1 MSRRHIFTER
11 QRAALFDL
19 PTDELSLL
27 KFYTLGDDDL
37 ENIRQ
42 RRRPENRIGFALQL
56 CALRYP
62 GRALAPGEMIPR
74 EVLSFVGA
82 QLGVPADALLTYATR
97 RQTRQQHMDTLREIY
112 GYKTFTGRGAR
123 DLREWTFGQAED
135 ARSNEDLAHRFIVRC
150 RETSTILPAVS
161 TIERLCADALV
172 AAERRIETRIAE
184 NLTADV
190 RDHLDK
196 LLSEMLAGNISR
208 FIWLRNFEVGNNSAA
223 ANRLLDR
230 LEFLRT
236 LNINHSA
243 LASIPAH
250 RIARLRRQGERYFT
264 DGLRDI
270 TSDRRWAI
278 LAVCVVGPLSGRFPR
293 APRWPTAPHG
303 CIHSVFPAGYPASV
317 HHLFKLCA
325 EPNTQHTDL
334 RRPFCAGHLYLPV
347 TIRRRPQ
354 KGLPAPV
361 LSQKR
366 LQRHHPVSS

>member
-1 MSRRHIFTER
+1 MTE
-11 QRAALFDL
+11 
-19 PTDELSLL
+19 
-27 KFYTLGDDDL
+27 KTLGSAADRKTGLALPCNFVPYD
-37 ENIRQ
+37 IR
-42 RRRPENRIGFALQL
+42 PCTGS
-56 CALRYP
+56 
-62 GRALAPGEMIPR
+62 GEMIPR

-243 LASIPAH
+243 LASIPALP
-250 RIARLRRQGERYFT
+250 IALPGCVGRVNA
-264 DGLRDI
+264 
-270 TSDRRWAI
+270 TSPTT
-278 LAVCVVGPLSGRFPR
+278 VCVTSLRTAAGRSLPSVLWSG
-293 APRWPTAPHG
+293 
-303 CIHSVFPAGYPASV
+303 
-317 HHLFKLCA
+317 K
-325 EPNTQHTDL
+325 
-334 RRPFCAGHLYLPV
+334 RRLLMP
-347 TIRRRPQ
+347 
-354 KGLPAPV
+354 
-361 LSQKR
+361 
-366 LQRHHPVSS
+366 

>member
-1 MSRRHIFTER
+1 VKSF
-11 QRAALFDL
+11 
-19 PTDELSLL
+19 PSSVLSLEFRL
-27 KFYTLGDDDL
+27 MRFSLMPHGAKPVSSTWTRCAKFT
-37 ENIRQ
+37 
-42 RRRPENRIGFALQL
+42 
-56 CALRYP
+56 
-62 GRALAPGEMIPR
+62 
-74 EVLSFVGA
+74 
-82 QLGVPADALLTYATR
+82 ATR
-97 RQTRQQHMDTLREIY
+97 PSRAVVPVIC
-112 GYKTFTGRGAR
+112 G
-123 DLREWTFGQAED
+123 WTFGQAED

-270 TSDRRWAI
+270 TSTAAGRSLPSVLWSGKRR
-278 LAVCVVGPLSGRFPR
+278 LLMP
-293 APRWPTAPHG
+293 
-303 CIHSVFPAGYPASV
+303 
-317 HHLFKLCA
+317 
-325 EPNTQHTDL
+325 
-334 RRPFCAGHLYLPV
+334 
-347 TIRRRPQ
+347 
-354 KGLPAPV
+354 
-361 LSQKR
+361 
-366 LQRHHPVSS
+366 

>member
-27 KFYTLGDDDL
+27 KFYTLGDDDWKTL
-37 ENIRQ
+37 GSAADRKTGLALPCNFVPYDIR
-42 RRRPENRIGFALQL
+42 AVHWLL
-56 CALRYP
+56 
-62 GRALAPGEMIPR
+62 GEMIPR

-123 DLREWTFGQAED
+123 DLRSGLSAGAED

-190 RDHLDK
+190 RDH
-196 LLSEMLAGNISR
+196 
-208 FIWLRNFEVGNNSAA
+208 WTNF
-223 ANRLLDR
+223 
-230 LEFLRT
+230 
-236 LNINHSA
+236 
-243 LASIPAH
+243 
-250 RIARLRRQGERYFT
+250 
-264 DGLRDI
+264 
-270 TSDRRWAI
+270 
-278 LAVCVVGPLSGRFPR
+278 
-293 APRWPTAPHG
+293 
-303 CIHSVFPAGYPASV
+303 
-317 HHLFKLCA
+317 
-325 EPNTQHTDL
+325 
-334 RRPFCAGHLYLPV
+334 
-347 TIRRRPQ
+347 
-354 KGLPAPV
+354 
-361 LSQKR
+361 
-366 LQRHHPVSS
+366 

>member
-27 KFYTLGDDDL
+27 KFYTLGDDDWKTL
-37 ENIRQ
+37 GSAATGKQ
-42 RRRPENRIGFALQL
+42 DWL
-56 CALRYP
+56 CPATLCLTISGP
-62 GRALAPGEMIPR
+62 CTGSGEMIPR

-123 DLREWTFGQAED
+123 DLRSGLSAAED

-190 RDHLDK
+190 RDHGQT
-196 LLSEMLAGNISR
+196 SE
-208 FIWLRNFEVGNNSAA
+208 
-223 ANRLLDR
+223 
-230 LEFLRT
+230 
-236 LNINHSA
+236 
-243 LASIPAH
+243 
-250 RIARLRRQGERYFT
+250 
-264 DGLRDI
+264 
-270 TSDRRWAI
+270 
-278 LAVCVVGPLSGRFPR
+278 
-293 APRWPTAPHG
+293 
-303 CIHSVFPAGYPASV
+303 
-317 HHLFKLCA
+317 
-325 EPNTQHTDL
+325 
-334 RRPFCAGHLYLPV
+334 
-347 TIRRRPQ
+347 
-354 KGLPAPV
+354 
-361 LSQKR
+361 
-366 LQRHHPVSS
+366 

>member
-74 EVLSFVGA
+74 EILSFVGA

-172 AAERRIETRIAE
+172 AAERRIETRR
-184 NLTADV
+184 LTA
-190 RDHLDK
+190 R
-196 LLSEMLAGNISR
+196 SAQTAR
-208 FIWLRNFEVGNNSAA
+208 FGLKPAVQRKRICASAVPKFGSVG
-223 ANRLLDR
+223 RV
-230 LEFLRT
+230 
-236 LNINHSA
+236 
-243 LASIPAH
+243 PAW
-250 RIARLRRQGERYFT
+250 I
-264 DGLRDI
+264 
-270 TSDRRWAI
+270 
-278 LAVCVVGPLSGRFPR
+278 R
-293 APRWPTAPHG
+293 APSR
-303 CIHSVFPAGYPASV
+303 
-317 HHLFKLCA
+317 
-325 EPNTQHTDL
+325 
-334 RRPFCAGHLYLPV
+334 
-347 TIRRRPQ
+347 
-354 KGLPAPV
+354 
-361 LSQKR
+361 
-366 LQRHHPVSS
+366 

>member
-208 FIWLRNFEVGNNSAA
+208 FIGTVAKLAMRQPFVLFKGLTFQKLCLPGAFRPGDHHNKMLR
-223 ANRLLDR
+223 
-230 LEFLRT
+230 
-236 LNINHSA
+236 
-243 LASIPAH
+243 P
-250 RIARLRRQGERYFT
+250 
-264 DGLRDI
+264 GL
-270 TSDRRWAI
+270 
-278 LAVCVVGPLSGRFPR
+278 CVV
-293 APRWPTAPHG
+293 H
-303 CIHSVFPAGYPASV
+303 AS
-317 HHLFKLCA
+317 
-325 EPNTQHTDL
+325 PQ
-334 RRPFCAGHLYLPV
+334 YL
-347 TIRRRPQ
+347 
-354 KGLPAPV
+354 
-361 LSQKR
+361 
-366 LQRHHPVSS
+366 

>member
-74 EVLSFVGA
+74 EILSFVGA

-97 RQTRQQHMDTLREIY
+97 RQTRQQHWTRCA
-112 GYKTFTGRGAR
+112 KFTATRPSRAVVPVIC
-123 DLREWTFGQAED
+123 EWTFGRAED

-172 AAERRIETRIAE
+172 AAERRIETRIVE

-190 RDHLDK
+190 RDH
-196 LLSEMLAGNISR
+196 
-208 FIWLRNFEVGNNSAA
+208 WTNF
-223 ANRLLDR
+223 
-230 LEFLRT
+230 
-236 LNINHSA
+236 
-243 LASIPAH
+243 
-250 RIARLRRQGERYFT
+250 
-264 DGLRDI
+264 
-270 TSDRRWAI
+270 
-278 LAVCVVGPLSGRFPR
+278 
-293 APRWPTAPHG
+293 
-303 CIHSVFPAGYPASV
+303 
-317 HHLFKLCA
+317 
-325 EPNTQHTDL
+325 
-334 RRPFCAGHLYLPV
+334 
-347 TIRRRPQ
+347 
-354 KGLPAPV
+354 
-361 LSQKR
+361 
-366 LQRHHPVSS
+366 